1 MRNLIEILEAAA
13 CGPARVCITEV
24 GVHGSSELTSE
35 ELWVAALRFGR
46 LYRDSGLEPDDVV
59 CLIIKPGPDAYA
71 AFLGGMVAGGL
82 PSFLPYPNSK
92 HDTGL
97 YWAQHRTLFAHARPK
112 LILTWDELAPEVES
126 CAEGSG
132 ARVLRL
138 SEVEQA
144 EALAAPVPRGE
155 DDLALLQHSSGTTG
169 LKKGV
174 ALSYGAIARQVEAY
188 AKSLAL
194 SPDWPPVVA
203 SWLPL
208 YHDMGLVSSF
218 LLPLSLGGS
227 IVSIDPFVWTSRPT
241 LLWDAVERAKAT
253 HAWLPNFAFQHLVRM
268 APPGRT
274 WDLGS
279 LEALVSCSEPCKA
292 ATFDAFLARY
302 ADSGVRP
309 QTLRTCYAMAETV
322 FAVSQST
329 PDAPPR
335 RLTVSRASLER
346 EGPVELASDGVE
358 LLSNGPLLDG
368 MEARI
373 LANGEVSGEGVMG
386 EICVRAP
393 FLFDGYYKNVAATE
407 AAFDADGWYRTGDLG
422 FLDQGELFVAG
433 RLKDVIIVNG
443 KNIFSHDVE
452 AALLGIPGLKAGR
465 AVAIGH
471 FDAALGSEKLIV
483 IAEVEGEHDP
493 SAVMAEI
500 NRAVLRETGVPCGDV
515 RLVERG
521 WLIKTTS
528 GKISRSEN
536 LKRYEARFGVGSQT

>member
-1 MRNLIEILEAAA
+1 MTALFEHIQTLAAQPGRRFASILEAGAWRDQTYA
-13 CGPARVCITEV
+13 D
-24 GVHGSSELTSE
+24 
-35 ELWVAALRFGR
+35 LWRRALSFAGLFRA
-46 LYRDSGLEPDDVV
+46 SGLAPDDVV
-59 CLIIKPGPDAYA
+59 CLIVKPGADAYA
-71 AFLGGMVAGGL
+71 AFLGGMAAGGL

-97 YWAQHRTLFAHARPK
+97 YWSQHKTLFGHARPR
-112 LILTWDELAPEVES
+112 LILTWDELAPEVEP
-126 CAEGSG
+126 CADGSG

-138 SEVEQA
+138 SEVEKA
-144 EALAAPVPRGE
+144 EPLLAPVPRGE

-174 ALSYGAIARQVEAY
+174 ALSYGAIARQVDAY
-188 AKSLAL
+188 AKSLGV
-194 SPDWPPVVA
+194 SSDRPPVVA

-227 IVSIDPFVWTSRPT
+227 IVPIDPFVWTSRPT

-274 WDLGS
+274 WELGS
-279 LEALVSCSEPCKA
+279 LQALVSCSEPCKA
-292 ATFDAFLARY
+292 ATFDAFLTRY

-329 PDAPPR
+329 PNQPVR
-335 RLTVSRASLER
+335 RVTVSRESLER
-346 EGPVELASDGVE
+346 EGPVDLARDGVE
-358 LLSNGPLLDG
+358 LLSNGPLLEG
-368 MEARI
+368 LEARV
-373 LANGEVSGEGVMG
+373 LANGEPAGEGVMG

-393 FLFDGYYKNVAATE
+393 FLFDGYYKNPSATE

-465 AVAIGH
+465 AVAIGQ

-483 IAEVEGEHDP
+483 IAEVEGDQDP
-493 SAVMAEI
+493 SGVMAEI

-536 LKRYEARFGVGSQT
+536 LKRYEARFGAGSQT

>member
-1 MRNLIEILEAAA
+1 MARLLETIRDL
-13 CGPARVCITEV
+13 GRDDLRLFARIHSGGGWTDV
-24 GVHGSSELTSE
+24 SYA
-35 ELWVAALRFGR
+35 ELWERSLAFAG
-46 LYRDSGLEPDDVV
+46 LYRASGLLPDDVV
-59 CLIIKPGPDAYA
+59 CLVVKPDADAYA
-71 AFLGGMVAGGL
+71 CFIGAMMAGGL

-97 YWAQHRTLFAHARPK
+97 YWTQHRTLFQHARPR
-112 LILTWDELAPEVES
+112 LILTWDGLAPEMEA
-126 CAEGSG
+126 CAEGSA

-138 SEVEQA
+138 SEAVGA
-144 EALAAPVPRGE
+144 EPLAAPVPRGE

-188 AKSLAL
+188 ANSLGVR
-194 SPDWPPVVA
+194 PDRLPVVA

-241 LLWDAVERAKAT
+241 LLWDAVERFRAT
-253 HAWLPNFAFQHLVRM
+253 HAWMPNFAFQHTVRM
-268 APPGRT
+268 APPGRN
-274 WDLGS
+274 WDLRS

-292 ATFDAFLARY
+292 ATFGAFLARY

-329 PDAPPR
+329 PEAPPR
-335 RLTVSRASLER
+335 RLTVSRASLEH

-368 MEARI
+368 MQARI
-373 LANGEVSGEGVMG
+373 RANGATAGEGMMG

-393 FLFDGYYKNVAATE
+393 FLFDGYYKNPEATA

-452 AALLGIPGLKAGR
+452 AALLGIRGLKAGR
-465 AVAIGH
+465 AVAIGQ
-471 FDAALGSEKLIV
+471 FDPALGSEKLIV

-536 LKRYEARFGVGSQT
+536 LKRYEARFGAGSQT